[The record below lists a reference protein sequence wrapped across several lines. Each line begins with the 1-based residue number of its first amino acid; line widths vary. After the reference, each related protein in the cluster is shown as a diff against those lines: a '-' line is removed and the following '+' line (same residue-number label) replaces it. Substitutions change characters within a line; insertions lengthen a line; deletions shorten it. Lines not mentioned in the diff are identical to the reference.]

1 MHDPSYVYI
10 LASGRGGTLYVGAT
24 TNLVARV
31 AQHKAKTVEGFTKKY
46 NVDLLVYFEA
56 FGDIETAVNRER
68 QMKKWNRA
76 WKMRLIAEK
85 KNPNWTDLYPEVAGQ

>member
-46 NVDLLVYFEA
+46 NVDHLVYFEA

-85 KNPNWTDLYPEVAGQ
+85 NPNWTDLYPEVAGQ